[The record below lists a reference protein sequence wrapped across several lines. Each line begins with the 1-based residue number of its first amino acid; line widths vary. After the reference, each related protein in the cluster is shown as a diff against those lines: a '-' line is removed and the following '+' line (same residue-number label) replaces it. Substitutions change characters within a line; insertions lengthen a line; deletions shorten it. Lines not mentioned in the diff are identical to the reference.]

1 MPLTSARPGRPVRL
15 FPSRADRLSPSPPVP
30 PPGAPPP
37 GSGGGRPTRGGPGA
51 AGAAGRAG
59 ARSGRAAGGRRPG
72 LAAAGVL
79 LVLGCAGLGA
89 AVARDLGRRTPY
101 LEIARF
107 VPGGSRIVAA
117 DLASTPIAGGGTGTH
132 ALATLPTSME
142 GSVLGRRAAVPLEPG
157 TLLVP
162 ADLATGPAVPAGQ
175 GLVGATL
182 AADQLPPTLVAG
194 DRVLLVLGGG
204 ASTSGSGVGG
214 AGAAAAGTAP
224 AGGLLPGGAGSGGSL
239 GVGTVEGVSS
249 ISAGGVAGAG
259 GATELVTLE
268 VPIADAVAVAE
279 ASASSEVSLVEIGG
293 TGA

>member
-1 MPLTSARPGRPVRL
+1 MPLTSARPGRPARL
-15 FPSRADRLSPSPPVP
+15 FPSRADRLAPSPPVP

-37 GSGGGRPTRGGPGA
+37 GSGGGRPARGGPGA
-51 AGAAGRAG
+51 AGAAGRADG
-59 ARSGRAAGGRRPG
+59 RSGRAGEARRPG

-89 AVARDLGRRTPY
+89 AVAHDLGRRTPY

-107 VPGGSRIVAA
+107 VPDGSRIVGP
-117 DLASTPIAGGGTGTH
+117 DLASTPIAGGGTGAEPLA
-132 ALATLPTSME
+132 ALPSSME

-162 ADLATGPAVPAGQ
+162 ADLAAGPAVPAGQ

-204 ASTSGSGVGG
+204 APTSGGGAGG
-214 AGAAAAGTAP
+214 AGAAQAGTAP
-224 AGGLLPGGAGSGGSL
+224 AGGLLPGGTGSGGSL

-249 ISAGGVAGAG
+249 IAAGAG